1 MGQTGYI
8 PYVQDKSG
16 ERVSEQV
23 RVLVTPTMEKMIL
36 RSAQAIY
43 TSNSSVIRMCVEY
56 SLGDPSAET
65 ISIVEALNSAL
76 RESEGSD
83 GAGTKEETNVE
94 NEDTME

>member
-23 RVLVTPTMEKMIL
+23 RVLVTPTMERMI
-36 RSAQAIY
+36 RKAAQAVY
-43 TSNSSVIRMCVEY
+43 TSNSSVLRMCVEY
-56 SLGDPSAET
+56 ALGDPSAET
-65 ISIVEALNSAL
+65 ISIIEALNSAL

-83 GAGTKEETNVE
+83 GAGAKEETNV
-94 NEDTME
+94 NED